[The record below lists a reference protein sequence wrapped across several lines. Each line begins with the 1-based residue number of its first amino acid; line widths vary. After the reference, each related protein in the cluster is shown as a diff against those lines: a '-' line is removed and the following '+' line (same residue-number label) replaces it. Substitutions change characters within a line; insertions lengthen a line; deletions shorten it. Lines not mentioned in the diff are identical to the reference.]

1 MLGCSNDAVK
11 KNTCRLP
18 SVHTYLFF
26 FAKVKAIYDSPYSIT
41 EICTIL

>member
-11 KNTCRLP
+11 KNTCGLP
-18 SVHTYLFF
+18 SVHTYLI

-41 EICTIL
+41 EVCYL

>member
-11 KNTCRLP
+11 KNTCGLP
-18 SVHTYLFF
+18 SVHTYLF

-41 EICTIL
+41 EVCYL